1 MNFEVKNIT
10 YDCVENGVDQS
21 ATVLQTLPTTATVNT
36 ATANPDDIQKAL
48 EGDWL
53 VTGFDYRV
61 PGGQW
66 SRYDEDMGW
75 LAMARGN

>member
-1 MNFEVKNIT
+1 MNIEVENIT
-10 YDCVENGVDQS
+10 YDCVEDGVDQS
-21 ATVLQTLPTTATVNT
+21 ATVLPTLPTTATVSTPT
-36 ATANPDDIQKAL
+36 ADPHDIQKAL

-61 PGGQW
+61 SGSDW

>member
-1 MNFEVKNIT
+1 MNIQVENIT
-10 YDCVENGVDQS
+10 YDCVENGVDKS
-21 ATVLQTLPTTATVNT
+21 ATVLPTLRTTATVNT
-36 ATANPDDIQKAL
+36 ATTNPGDIQKAL

>member
-1 MNFEVKNIT
+1 MIEVKNIT
-10 YDCVENGVDQS
+10 YDCMVDGVDQS
-21 ATVLQTLPTTATVNT
+21 ATVLPTLRTTTTVCVT
-36 ATANPDDIQKAL
+36 TANPDDIQKAL

-53 VTGFDYRV
+53 VTGFNYRV

>member
-1 MNFEVKNIT
+1 MIEVKNIT
-10 YDCVENGVDQS
+10 YDCIVDGVDQS
-21 ATVLQTLPTTATVNT
+21 ATVLPTLPTTTTVCV

-53 VTGFDYRV
+53 VTGFNYRV